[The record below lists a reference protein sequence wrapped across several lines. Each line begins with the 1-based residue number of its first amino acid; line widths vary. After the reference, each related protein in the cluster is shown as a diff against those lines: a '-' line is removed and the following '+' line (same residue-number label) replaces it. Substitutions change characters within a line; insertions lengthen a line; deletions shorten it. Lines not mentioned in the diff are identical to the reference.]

1 MRVHHVNADTMRPLG
16 GRLIDGRGGLLHR
29 AELVCHCLLVDTG
42 TELVLV
48 ETGMG
53 SPSVRRPDEWL
64 GRRFVRRVG
73 ARPPLA
79 ETAVEQVKRLGYAV
93 EDVRHIVL
101 THLDLDHAGGLVDF
115 PHATV
120 HVYAEELRALQSP
133 RDEAERTRYR
143 QIQFEHGPQWMSYP
157 DSGEPW
163 FGFDAVR
170 ELKGL
175 PPEILLV
182 PLAGHTRGH
191 AGWRSPRRLAA
202 PRRGRVLL
210 PRGGRPVPAALPAG
224 ARPVRAVGTDGPR
237 PARRKPAAP
246 AGAGARPPGGHD
258 VLGPRRGG
266 APPDD
271 HRSGGMTSHCPAFGS
286 TPGV

>member
-1 MRVHHVNADTMRPLG
+1 MRVHHFNAGTMRPLG

-42 TELVLV
+42 SELVLV

-64 GRRFVRRVG
+64 GQQFVRRVG
-73 ARPPLA
+73 ARPSVA

-93 EDVRHIVL
+93 EDVRHILL

-143 QIQFEHGPQWMSYP
+143 QIQFEHGPQWMSYA

-163 FGFDAVR
+163 FGFEAVR

-191 AGWRSPRRLAA
+191 AGVAVSTDDGWLLHAGDAYFFHGEADPFRPHCPPGLALFERRVQMVAGPRVENQQRL
-202 PRRGRVLL
+202 REL
-210 PRGGRPVPAALPAG
+210 
-224 ARPVRAVGTDGPR
+224 VRAHPEVTMFSAHDPVEL
-237 PARRKPAAP
+237 RR
-246 AGAGARPPGGHD
+246 AG
-258 VLGPRRGG
+258 
-266 APPDD
+266 
-271 HRSGGMTSHCPAFGS
+271 
-286 TPGV
+286 